1 MIVCVKIQRQIVNG
15 SNGVHWCEH
24 EHWYVGQDRV
34 NRTSIVCTDS
44 AFNHD
49 EAKCPH
55 IKVDATEYAG
65 MSVFELLRKMFG
77 DGINTGA

>member
-1 MIVCVKIQRQIVNG
+1 MLICVRIKRQEVSG
-15 SNGVHWCEH
+15 SNGVYWYEH
-24 EHWYVGQDRV
+24 EHWHVGQDKTF
-34 NRTSIVCTDS
+34 RTSIVCTDS
-44 AFNHD
+44 SFNHD

-55 IKVDATEYAG
+55 VKVNAIEYAG